1 MPHPNPN
8 LSADAPL
15 FIVLNAGSGRR
26 DAEQTSETIS
36 RVLRDAGRAHTIM
49 QVRNANRLAD
59 TAHDAVERA
68 QAQRGIVVAAGGDG
82 TINAVAQAVLGSGC
96 PFGVLPQG
104 TFNYFS
110 REHGIPSDTEAAT
123 RVLLAGC
130 IKPVQVGRVNDR
142 VFLVNASI
150 GLYPE
155 VLEDR
160 EEWKQQLGRK
170 RIVALL
176 SGVVTLLRGYRRM
189 TLEIEHEGRTRTLN
203 MMTLFVGNNPLQLA
217 QVGLHE
223 DGSAGNGRLTAVML
237 PPTSR
242 LVLLW
247 LMARGMLG
255 RLGEADAVQRFD
267 FRSLRVHPGH
277 SHRKVKV
284 ATDGEIRRMT
294 LPLRFDVAP
303 QPLPLIVPDDAP

>member
-1 MPHPNPN
+1 M
-8 LSADAPL
+8 LVRL
-15 FIVLNAGSGRR
+15 
-26 DAEQTSETIS
+26 
-36 RVLRDAGRAHTIM
+36 
-49 QVRNANRLAD
+49 QVRNAKHLAD
-59 TAHDAVERA
+59 TAHDAVEHA

-110 REHGIPSDTEAAT
+110 REHGIPSGTEAAT
-123 RVLLAGC
+123 RALLAGR

-155 VLEDR
+155 VLEER
-160 EEWKQQLGRK
+160 EEWKRQLGRK
-170 RIVALL
+170 RIVALFAGL
-176 SGVVTLLRGYRRM
+176 ATLLRGHGRM
-189 TLEIEHEGRTRTLN
+189 TLEIGYEGRTRTLDT
-203 MMTLFVGNNPLQLA
+203 MTLFVGNNPLQLA
-217 QVGLHE
+217 QVGLQE
-223 DGSAGNGRLTAVML
+223 DGPAGNGRLAAVML
-237 PPTSR
+237 PPTGR

-255 RLGEADAVQRFD
+255 RLGESDAVQRFD
-267 FRSLRVHPGH
+267 FRELRVLPGR
-277 SHRKVKV
+277 SRRKVKV
-284 ATDGEIRRMT
+284 ATDGEIRRMA

-303 QPLPLIVPDDAP
+303 QPLPLIVPDDTA

>member
-1 MPHPNPN
+1 MLRPDP
-8 LSADAPL
+8 LAGAPL

-26 DAEQTSETIS
+26 DAAQASETIS
-36 RVLRDAGRAHTIM
+36 RVLREAGRAHTIL
-49 QVRNANRLAD
+49 QVRNAKHLAD
-59 TAHDAVERA
+59 TAQDAVEHA

-110 REHGIPSDTEAAT
+110 REHGIPSGTEAAT
-123 RVLLAGC
+123 RALLAGR

-155 VLEDR
+155 VLEER
-160 EEWKQQLGRK
+160 EEWKRQLGRK
-170 RIVALL
+170 RIVALFAGL
-176 SGVVTLLRGYRRM
+176 ATLLRGHGRM
-189 TLEIEHEGRTRTLN
+189 TLEIGYEGRTRTLDT
-203 MMTLFVGNNPLQLA
+203 MTLFVGNNPLQLA
-217 QVGLHE
+217 QVGLQE
-223 DGSAGNGRLTAVML
+223 DGPAGNGRLAAVML
-237 PPTSR
+237 PPTGR

-255 RLGEADAVQRFD
+255 RLGESDAVQRFD
-267 FRSLRVHPGH
+267 FRELRVLPGR
-277 SHRKVKV
+277 SRRKVKV
-284 ATDGEIRRMT
+284 ATDGEIRRMA

-303 QPLPLIVPDDAP
+303 QPLPLIVPDDTA

>member
-1 MPHPNPN
+1 MTDPTPF
-8 LSADAPL
+8 ADAPL
-15 FIVLNAGSGRR
+15 FIVLNAGSGKR
-26 DAEQTSETIS
+26 DAAQASATIS
-36 RVLRDAGRAHTIM
+36 RVLHDAGRAHTIL
-49 QVRNANRLAD
+49 QVCNAKHLAD
-59 TAHDAVERA
+59 TARDAVEHA

-82 TINAVAQAVLGSGC
+82 TINAVTQAVLGSGC

-123 RVLLAGC
+123 RLLLTGR

-160 EEWKQQLGRK
+160 EEWKRQLGRK
-170 RIVALL
+170 RIVALF
-176 SGVVTLLRGYRRM
+176 SGLATLLRGCRRM
-189 TLEIEHEGRTRTLN
+189 TLEIEHEGRTRTQD

-223 DGSAGNGRLTAVML
+223 DGSAGNGRLAAVML
-237 PPTSR
+237 PPTGR

-255 RLGEADAVQRFD
+255 RLGDADAVQRFD
-267 FRSLRVHPGH
+267 FRSLCLHPGR
-277 SHRKVKV
+277 SRRKVKV
-284 ATDGEIRRMT
+284 ATDGEIRRMA

-303 QPLPLIVPDDAP
+303 QPLPLIVPDDTA